1 MTPKRALGRGGGA
14 GNAGSAPLRATIV
27 FGTRPEAIKLAPV
40 ARALVARGDAAVELR
55 IISTGQHDE
64 LLDDAT
70 RPFALKADVDLG
82 VMRADQDLY
91 DIGRGCLDG
100 LRGELRSFLPE
111 VVIVEGD
118 TASVFFAALAAFFE
132 RVPVA
137 HVEAGLRS
145 NRKWAPYPEE
155 IFRRLADV
163 VSDVYLAPTPRAR
176 DNLLREN
183 VPADAIHV
191 TGNTAVDA
199 VRAIAQAGGPVESA
213 ELGGLLERGGRLALV
228 TVHRREAFG
237 EPIRAIFRAIARLA
251 GEHPDVHFAY
261 PVHPNP
267 NVRAPARE
275 ILSGRAN
282 VHLLEP
288 LVYPDL
294 IRFLRASDLVLTD
307 SGGIQEEAPS
317 FGVPVLV
324 LREVTER
331 PEGIEAGVA
340 RLVGTEEGRIFA
352 EADRLLRA
360 EGERREM
367 SGATNPYGDGRAG
380 ERVADILLHRL
391 RGLPRATEDWA

>member
-1 MTPKRALGRGGGA
+1 MTRGPG
-14 GNAGSAPLRATIV
+14 PLRATIV

-40 ARALVARGDAAVELR
+40 ARALVAGGEAEVELG
-55 IISTGQHDE
+55 IVSTGQHGE

-82 VMRADQDLY
+82 VMRPDQDLY
-91 DIGRGCLDG
+91 DIGIGCLDG
-100 LRGELRSFLPE
+100 LRSELRRFRPE
-111 VVIVEGD
+111 IVIVEGD
-118 TASVFFAALAAFFE
+118 TATVFFAALAAFFE

-155 IFRRLADV
+155 IFRRLTDV
-163 VSDVYLAPTPRAR
+163 VTDVYLAPTPRAR
-176 DNLLREN
+176 ENLLRES
-183 VPADAIHV
+183 VPAEAIHV
-191 TGNTAVDA
+191 TGNTVVDA
-199 VRAIAQAGGPVESA
+199 VQAIAQAAGPAESA
-213 ELGGLLERGGRLALV
+213 QLRGLLERGGRLALV

-251 GEHPDVHFAY
+251 EAYPDVRFLY

-267 NVRAPARE
+267 NVRGPARE
-275 ILSGRAN
+275 ALAGHAN

-294 IRFLRASDLVLTD
+294 IRALRTSELVLTD

-331 PEGIEAGVA
+331 PEAVEAGVA
-340 RLVGTEEGRIFA
+340 RLVGTGEARIFA
-352 EADRLLRA
+352 EADRLLGDA
-360 EGERREM
+360 GERRAM
-367 SGATNPYGDGRAG
+367 SGVTNPYGDGRAG
-380 ERVADILLHRL
+380 ERIADILLHRL
-391 RGLPRATEDWA
+391 RGFPRETVDWA